1 MILNEWWY
9 NHNEIDRR
17 GDALMKKEKKRAIL
31 YYFAAVC
38 YYFASLISFFGKS
51 DTSMGIVWLCLGSA
65 MLCLGSTHL
74 NKNKKDKD
82 EDK

>member
-1 MILNEWWY
+1 
-9 NHNEIDRR
+9 
-17 GDALMKKEKKRAIL
+17 MKKEKKRAIL

-38 YYFASLISFFGKS
+38 FYLASIMSFCGKN
-51 DTSMGIVWLCLGSA
+51 DRSMGVIWLCLGSA
-65 MLCLGSTHL
+65 MLCFGSTEL